1 MDREYM
7 NFELRR
13 VEKNGGDLVEI
24 KELRSIHVDL
34 EKKIYEINGEPM
46 SCVRELNLVLD
57 ADGWSLRISKDE
69 WFTEGSRRLRKRS
82 KE

>member
-1 MDREYM
+1 MRDA
-7 NFELRR
+7 
-13 VEKNGGDLVEI
+13 VEI

-69 WFTEGSRRLRKRS
+69 WFTEGSKHLHNRFKG
-82 KE
+82 

>member
-1 MDREYM
+1 M
-7 NFELRR
+7 
-13 VEKNGGDLVEI
+13 EI

-34 EKKIYEINGEPM
+34 EKKIYEINGETM

-57 ADGWSLRISKDE
+57 AEGWSLRISKDE
-69 WFTEGSRRLRKRS
+69 WFTEGSRRLHKRP

>member
-13 VEKNGGDLVEI
+13 VEKNGEDVVEI
-24 KELRSIHVDL
+24 KELRSIHIDL

-46 SCVRELNLVLD
+46 RCVRKLNLVLD
-57 ADGWSLRISKDE
+57 AEGWSLRISKDE
-69 WFTEGSRRLRKRS
+69 WFTEGSRRLHNRS
-82 KE
+82 KG

>member
-1 MDREYM
+1 M
-7 NFELRR
+7 
-13 VEKNGGDLVEI
+13 EI
-24 KELRSIHVDL
+24 QELRSIHVDL

-57 ADGWSLRISKDE
+57 ADGWSLRIGKDE
-69 WFTEGSRRLRKRS
+69 WFTEGSRRLHKWS

>member
-1 MDREYM
+1 M
-7 NFELRR
+7 
-13 VEKNGGDLVEI
+13 EI

-34 EKKIYEINGEPM
+34 EKKIYEINGESM
-46 SCVRELNLVLD
+46 SCVRELILVLD

-69 WFTEGSRRLRKRS
+69 WFTEGSRRLHKRS

>member
-1 MDREYM
+1 M
-7 NFELRR
+7 
-13 VEKNGGDLVEI
+13 EI
-24 KELRSIHVDL
+24 KELRSIHIDL

-69 WFTEGSRRLRKRS
+69 WFTEGSRRLNNRPSVFGKGANR
-82 KE
+82 

>member
-1 MDREYM
+1 M
-7 NFELRR
+7 
-13 VEKNGGDLVEI
+13 EI

-57 ADGWSLRISKDE
+57 ADGWRLRISKDE
-69 WFTEGSRRLRKRS
+69 WLVSVVLGQER
-82 KE
+82 EEP